1 MIDRAPEPII
11 EMYIARTLLLAP
23 SERKWTNYQTQ
34 FQEYFAGRWPQFDQ
48 LVSFIAD
55 FFARFGKFPSLS
67 AYEIELTA
75 ANDECLLQYIRAI
88 AQDELVRVH
97 HDDADFA
104 AALRA
109 IKNVVFKSELT
120 AAMRGLD
127 EVITGRAAHLPAIQ
141 QGLNTMLTSLYT
153 AQQRALGSDAAD
165 TSVLYGKNAQQELR
179 DHYETI
185 KAKRLKGELYY
196 TLPFRQL
203 AEVQIKQGDLIF
215 VGAYTSHG
223 KSLLLRVLAYHF
235 LIEYGL
241 NVAFWSMEMSRD
253 ATRTMFMLLN
263 ANNKERYPATPMV
276 PVGSYKEGTL
286 TDEQEDFLDTVSNR
300 DLTENPN
307 YGTLLI
313 EQPNKADFSLT
324 DLTGRLRMIEQ
335 TVMPVQVLVVD
346 YITHMNPV
354 PIGRL
359 APVRND
365 DYNYMIHDL
374 KRLCL
379 TYRDGKGK
387 SAPLICLTAAQI
399 SRKGLE
405 EAMKRDGLYDLQA
418 FSTYTEIERS
428 ADIALT
434 ALMTPEM
441 RNLGQLKLQ
450 VLKNRDGV
458 VPTEP
463 LTLHIDFTHG
473 FHLRQLD
480 ERDPAETLNALRTL
494 QLL

>member
-1 MIDRAPEPII
+1 MIDSAPEPTI
-11 EMYIARTLLLAP
+11 EKHIARTLLLAP
-23 SERKWTNYQTQ
+23 SERKLTNYQTQ
-34 FQEYFAGRWPQFDQ
+34 FQEFFAGRWPQFDQ
-48 LVSFIAD
+48 LIASIAD
-55 FFARFGKFPSLS
+55 FFATFGTFPPLS

-75 ANDECLLQYIRAI
+75 ANDESLLQYIRAI
-88 AQDELVRVH
+88 AQDELVLVH

-109 IKNVVFKSELT
+109 VKNEVYKTELM
-120 AAMRGLD
+120 AAMRGLTG
-127 EVITGRAAHLPAIQ
+127 VITGLAAHLPVVQ

-165 TSVLYGKNAQQELR
+165 TSVLFGKEAQQELR
-179 DHYETI
+179 EHYQTI
-185 KAKRLKGELYY
+185 KVKRLKGDLYH

-203 AEVQIKQGDLIF
+203 AEIQIKQGDLIF
-215 VGAYTSHG
+215 VGAYTSQG
-223 KSLLLRVLAYHF
+223 KSLLLRALAYHF

-241 NVAFWSMEMSRD
+241 NVAFWSMEISRD
-253 ATRTMFMLLN
+253 ATRTMFVLLH
-263 ANNKERYPATPMV
+263 ANNKERYPNTPIV

-286 TDEQEDFLDTVSNR
+286 TDEQEDFLVTVSNW

-307 YGTLLI
+307 FGTLLI
-313 EQPNKADFSLT
+313 EQPNKPDFSLT

-335 TVMPVQVLVVD
+335 TKMPVHVLVID
-346 YITHMNPV
+346 YITHMSPV

-365 DYNYMIHDL
+365 DYNFMIHDL

-379 TYRDGKGK
+379 TYRNREGKA
-387 SAPLICLTAAQI
+387 APLICLTAAQI

-434 ALMTPEM
+434 SLMTPEM

-463 LTLHIDFTHG
+463 LTLHIDFAHG
-473 FHLRQLD
+473 FHLQELHQRTFEQIATSL
-480 ERDPAETLNALRTL
+480 RSLAL
-494 QLL
+494 